1 MQSVHYLI
9 FDVKSFVDAPLAE
22 RLQFSGEESS
32 AASPAK
38 TASKSKA
45 KTKKKPDLDFVPYTL
60 QIPSAVVLAKVSE
73 TYELL
78 DIAALSEVRM
88 QPEEIVERFWL
99 GWERYDRPVLV
110 TFNGRESALPLLEL
124 SAFRYG
130 LAIPGWFSPVAK
142 NYEWPRNRFNH
153 SVHIDLMDVFTSFG
167 TTRFVGGLD
176 LAVSLL
182 GRSGWRKTP
191 DQTIWKM
198 HEAGEFQEIENA
210 CVGDVLSA
218 YFVFLRTRVL
228 AGLLS
233 SAGEKKLVA
242 AARQWLEERAE
253 ATPAFAQYLETWEK

>member
-22 RLQFSGEESS
+22 RLQFSREESS
-32 AASPAK
+32 APSSAK
-38 TASKSKA
+38 TSSRSKT
-45 KTKKKPDLDFVPYTL
+45 KTKKKADPDFVPYTL

-73 TYELL
+73 TYDLL
-78 DIAALSEVRM
+78 DVAMLSEVRM
-88 QPEEIVERFWL
+88 QPKEIVERFWL
-99 GWERYDRPVLV
+99 GWERYDRPVFV

-130 LAIPGWFSPVAK
+130 LSLPGWFSPVAK

-167 TTRFVGGLD
+167 TTQFVGGLD

-182 GRSGWRKTP
+182 GHSGWKKTP
-191 DQTIWKM
+191 DETIWKM
-198 HEAGEFQEIENA
+198 HEDEEFQEIEIA
-210 CVGDVLSA
+210 CVGDVLST

-242 AARQWLEERAE
+242 ATRHWLEERAE
-253 ATPAFAQYLETWEK
+253 VTPAFAQYLETWEK

>member
-1 MQSVHYLI
+1 
-9 FDVKSFVDAPLAE
+9 
-22 RLQFSGEESS
+22 
-32 AASPAK
+32 
-38 TASKSKA
+38 
-45 KTKKKPDLDFVPYTL
+45 
-60 QIPSAVVLAKVSE
+60 
-73 TYELL
+73 
-78 DIAALSEVRM
+78 
-88 QPEEIVERFWL
+88 
-99 GWERYDRPVLV
+99 
-110 TFNGRESALPLLEL
+110 
-124 SAFRYG
+124 
-130 LAIPGWFSPVAK
+130 
-142 NYEWPRNRFNH
+142 
-153 SVHIDLMDVFTSFG
+153 MDVFTSFG

>member
-9 FDVKSFVDAPLAE
+9 FDVKSFVDVPLAE
-22 RLQFSGEESS
+22 RIQFFGEESS

-38 TASKSKA
+38 TSSRSKA
-45 KTKKKPDLDFVPYTL
+45 RTRKKADLDFVPYTL
-60 QIPSAVVLAKVSE
+60 QIPSADVLAKVSE

-88 QPEEIVERFWL
+88 KPEEIVERFWL
-99 GWERYDRPVLV
+99 GWERYDRPVFV

-130 LAIPGWFSPVAK
+130 IPLPGWFSPVAK
-142 NYEWPRNRFNH
+142 NYEWPRNRFNQ
-153 SVHIDLMDVFTSFG
+153 SAHIDLLDVFTSFG

-182 GRSGWRKTP
+182 GRSNWKKIP

-198 HEAGEFQEIENA
+198 HEAGEFQKIENA
-210 CVGDVLSA
+210 CVGDVLST
-218 YFVFLRTRVL
+218 YFVFLRTRVMT
-228 AGLLS
+228 GHLS
-233 SAGEKKLVA
+233 PAGEKKLVEA
-242 AARQWLEERAE
+242 TRRWLEEKGETNDVFRE
-253 ATPAFAQYLETWEK
+253 YLAAWEQ